1 MYLLPEKTD
10 TDLPSNKTMSQRIYL
25 SVGLLSAS
33 IIAFQLTL
41 MQLLSII
48 QWSHFAYMVISVALL
63 GFGASGT
70 MLALAREWFVKQIKI
85 ALPSLMILSGI
96 SMSLIM
102 LVSSRVFGG
111 FDSYLLFIDRS
122 QIWALLITYF
132 AFFIP
137 FFLGA
142 LAIGLV
148 YIHYVEKIGPL
159 YFADLLGSG
168 VGGLFMLLLFWFF
181 YPAQLP
187 SFISMFPVIAGIL
200 IIPRKLRLAF
210 IAPLIVAI
218 ILPVILIFSPPSLP
232 MSQYKGLSKA
242 MNLPDA
248 EIVIKKSSP
257 YGQIDVVRS
266 PALRYAPGLSLTYQG
281 TVPVRDV
288 LFSNG
293 NWFGPVVEWTKA
305 DTTHFLDYT
314 TNNLPY
320 VINKPENILLLDA
333 GTGLFAAHAL
343 TRGVENITAV
353 EQNRIAVNLLKNELA
368 EMIDSMYHLP
378 AINPVNLH
386 SRSYLLKDESEY
398 DLIIMPTSESFGGT
412 SGVNALEEQYI
423 LTLEA
428 VDEMWH
434 RLSDDGMIAVTA
446 WMDFPPRNTLKLL
459 ATLVETHENNSR
471 SPVENHLVAI
481 RGWGTIS
488 FVLKK
493 NPVSQSDSEEIRS
506 FCKKMYFDPVFLP
519 DIKPEERSVYN
530 KLQDDEFFDYAD
542 NIMSAE
548 RGEFYR
554 EYDFNIKPS
563 TDNVPYF
570 SQFLKLSRYD
580 KMQEIFGQSAVPF
593 LEIGYMVVLITFL
606 QITAA
611 AIILILLPLI
621 VIGWQGGGKAYA
633 VMHFS
638 GIGLGFMFIEIILI
652 QQFILYFGNPIYAAA
667 AVLSGMLICSGAGSL
682 VSSRIST
689 GNRDIIK
696 VLALVIFFIILYIIL
711 LVPLLRLTINFPL
724 PARIFLSILFISPA
738 AFFMGM
744 PFPLGLRKL
753 AEKNNT
759 LIPWAWGINGCLSV
773 ISTALATI
781 IAVEAGYFWVMLIAA
796 LSYGLTL
803 IANLGKT

>member
-1 MYLLPEKTD
+1 
-10 TDLPSNKTMSQRIYL
+10 
-25 SVGLLSAS
+25 
-33 IIAFQLTL
+33 
-41 MQLLSII
+41 
-48 QWSHFAYMVISVALL
+48 MVISVALL

-70 MLALAREWFVKQIKI
+70 VLAIGRKWFVKHINI
-85 ALPSLMILSGI
+85 ALPLLMILSGI

-122 QIWALLITYF
+122 QVWGLLITYF

-148 YIHYVEKIGPL
+148 YIKFVDKIGSL

-168 VGGLFMLLLFWFF
+168 TGGLFILIVFWFF

-187 SFISMFPVIAGIL
+187 SFLALLPVIAGIL
-200 IIPRKLRLAF
+200 IIPSKLRLVF
-210 IAPLIVAI
+210 IAPLIIAFL
-218 ILPVILIFSPPSLP
+218 LPVILMYSPPSLP
-232 MSQYKGLSKA
+232 MSQYKDLSGA

-266 PALRYAPGLSLTYQG
+266 PALRYAPGLSLNYQG
-281 TVPVRDV
+281 MVPVRDV

-293 NWFGPVVEWTKA
+293 NWFGPVIEWTRA
-305 DTTHFLDYT
+305 DTSHFLDYT
-314 TNNLPY
+314 TNFLPY
-320 VINKPENILLLDA
+320 VINKPENLLLLDA

-343 TRGVENITAV
+343 TLGIENITVV
-353 EQNRIAVNLLKNELA
+353 EQNRVAVNLLKNELA
-368 EMIDSMYHLP
+368 YMIDSMYHLP
-378 AINPVNLH
+378 AINPVSLH
-386 SRSYLLKDESEY
+386 SRSYLLKDDSDYE
-398 DLIIMPTSESFGGT
+398 LIIMPTSESFGGT
-412 SGVNALEEQYI
+412 SGVNALEEQFI

-428 VDEMWH
+428 VDEMWN

-446 WMDFPPRNTLKLL
+446 WMDYPSRNPLKLL
-459 ATLVETHENNSR
+459 ATLVETHEKNSI
-471 SPVENHLVAI
+471 SPVENHLAAI

-493 NPVSQSDSEEIRS
+493 SPLVPAEISEIRS
-506 FCKKMYFDPVFLP
+506 FCRRMFFDPVLLP
-519 DIKPEERSVYN
+519 GIKHEERSVYN
-530 KLQDDEFFDYAD
+530 RLQDDHFFDYTD
-542 NIMSAE
+542 NIMSGDRE
-548 RGEFYR
+548 KFYR
-554 EYDFNIKPS
+554 EYDFNIKPA
-563 TDNVPYF
+563 TDNMPYF
-570 SQFLKLSRYD
+570 SQFLKLSRYN

-606 QITAA
+606 QITIAA
-611 AIILILLPLI
+611 VILILLPLF
-621 VIGWQGGGKAYA
+621 VIGWQGGGKAYT

-667 AVLSGMLICSGAGSL
+667 AVISGMLICSGAGSL
-682 VSSRIST
+682 VSSRLST
-689 GNRDIIK
+689 SNKDITK
-696 VLALVIFFIILYIIL
+696 VLSLVIFFIILYIAL
-711 LVPLLRLTINFPL
+711 LVPLLRLTINLPL
-724 PARIFLSILFISPA
+724 LVKILFSLLFISPA

-744 PFPLGLRKL
+744 PFPLGLRRL
-753 AEKNNT
+753 SEKNKT

-781 IAVEAGYFWVMLIAA
+781 IAVEAGFFWVMLIAA

-803 IANLGKT
+803 VANLGKT